1 MGKYVCMYMYIYIYY
16 SYGMYIYPDAPCMV
30 YLPTKLGDLYVCMYV
45 CMYIYIYIYVL
56 GQS

>member
-1 MGKYVCMYMYIYIYY
+1 MLAYQRVMGYNGLLIYIYYY

-30 YLPTKLGDLYVCMYV
+30 YLPTKLGDLYVC
-45 CMYIYIYIYVL
+45 IYIYIYVL